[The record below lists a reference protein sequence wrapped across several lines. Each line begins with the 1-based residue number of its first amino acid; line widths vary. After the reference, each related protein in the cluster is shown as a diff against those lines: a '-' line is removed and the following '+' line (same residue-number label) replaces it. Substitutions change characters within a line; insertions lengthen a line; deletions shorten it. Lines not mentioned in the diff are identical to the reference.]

1 VLRESYPIPGSR
13 PRAARVLV
21 AGCGYV
27 GSALAA
33 ELAAEG
39 HTVFGLRRRP
49 VGLPPGVA
57 PIAADLSD
65 PTSLAALPR
74 ELDAV
79 VYAAAADGFSDAAYG
94 AAYVDG
100 PRRLL
105 EALVAANERPRVLFT
120 SSTAVYGQS
129 DGEGVDETSET
140 RPAGFSGARLLE
152 GEAVLLG
159 APLPATVVRLGGIYG
174 PGRMRL
180 VERVRG
186 GEARLRGGPPLY
198 TNRIHRD
205 DCAGVLRHLLL
216 AADPAAV
223 YLGVDCEPAAESD
236 VLRWIAHELGLPE
249 PPAADDAA
257 GALDPPLRPRGS
269 KRCSNRR
276 LLASGYRFRFPTY
289 REGYAAALRR
299 DRC

>member
-1 VLRESYPIPGSR
+1 VSQPA
-13 PRAARVLV
+13 PRLRVLV

-33 ELAAEG
+33 DLAGDG
-39 HTVFGLRRRP
+39 HAVFGLRRRP

-65 PTSLAALPR
+65 AATLGALPR
-74 ELDAV
+74 GLDAV
-79 VYAAAADGFSDAAYG
+79 VYAAAADGFSDDAYRAAYL
-94 AAYVDG
+94 DG
-100 PRRLL
+100 PCRLL
-105 EALVAANERPRVLFT
+105 DALVAAGERPRRILFT

-129 DGEGVDETSET
+129 NGEWVDETSET

-152 GEAVLLG
+152 GESALLG
-159 APLPATVVRLGGIYG
+159 GPFPATVVRLGGIYG

-180 VERVRG
+180 VESVRR
-186 GEARLRGGPPLY
+186 GEARLRPGPPLY

-216 AADPAAV
+216 AAEAAPV
-223 YLGVDCEPAAESD
+223 LIGVDCEPAAEAG

-249 PPAADDAA
+249 PPVADAAADGSDARA
-257 GALDPPLRPRGS
+257 RPRGS

-276 LLASGYRFRFPTY
+276 LLATGYRFRFPTY
-289 REGYAAALRR
+289 REGYAAAVRAR
-299 DRC
+299 G